1 MKRLVYV
8 SAATVPFTDAALAQL
23 LNISRKNNVAA
34 GITGMLVYRDGDFLQ
49 ILEGGEESQYILG
62 SVALALGQL
71 GDENAIE
78 PLLAI
83 AKDDKKYPDLTR
95 ALATVALGQIGD
107 RRDVPTLARVATD
120 INYRAQAP
128 ALTELLTIL

>member
-49 ILEGGEESQYILG
+49 ILEGGEAAVRETYQRISRDSRHARI
-62 SVALALGQL
+62 LALDESDIDTREF
-71 GDENAIE
+71 GDWSMGFRRVSREEMPAGFVDFFDRKFD
-78 PLLAI
+78 PSSLV
-83 AKDDKKYPDLTR
+83 TR
-95 ALATVALGQIGD
+95 GSE
-107 RRDVPTLARVATD
+107 
-120 INYRAQAP
+120 
-128 ALTELLTIL
+128 ALTFLRSFREIA